1 MLLDCVIYCAFY
13 SILFRGPFFP
23 VTVYVWMQVDGEDAE
38 WDDRASIHERHLRCA
53 GTVKVDK
60 LTRQRHQF
68 FFQQLAELRDTAD
81 SAMLG

>member
-1 MLLDCVIYCAFY
+1 
-13 SILFRGPFFP
+13 
-23 VTVYVWMQVDGEDAE
+23 MQVDGEDAE

-68 FFQQLAELRDTAD
+68 FFQQLAELRDTD